1 MKRAVIN
8 VSAFVVARSGDIYTL
23 SGWDA
28 AVKDNRSEPQK
39 HQYKNRVLAPV
50 EIVIISTDAV

>member
-1 MKRAVIN
+1 MYLI
-8 VSAFVVARSGDIYTL
+8 VAHSGDIYTL

-39 HQYKNRVLAPV
+39 HQYKHRVLAPV
-50 EIVIISTDAV
+50 ELVIISTDDV